1 MGRVAAG
8 KTFMNK
14 RPLIRL
20 SARKRT
26 GRSPPILPQM
36 RAVRMHRDGAVR
48 SLKLCVPAALGSAA
62 RTRCGS
68 PSKKLLPPADSRH
81 FWPNYL
87 SQPAVNAPAA
97 PATFMI
103 KGGMLK
109 TRMKRVAD
117 RGDHAVRRL
126 AEIEASIADLSNED
140 LLDLADIFKAEP
152 RSPIGDMAFV

>member
-1 MGRVAAG
+1 
-8 KTFMNK
+8 
-14 RPLIRL
+14 
-20 SARKRT
+20 
-26 GRSPPILPQM
+26 
-36 RAVRMHRDGAVR
+36 MHRDGAVH
-48 SLKLCVPAALGSAA
+48 SLKLCVPAALGSTA
-62 RTRCGS
+62 RMRCCS
-68 PSKKLLPPADSRH
+68 PLEKLPPLADSGH
-81 FWPNYL
+81 FWPNDL

-117 RGDHAVRRL
+117 RGDHAVRRF

-152 RSPIGDMAFV
+152 RSPIGDMAFAEMAQRNISL

>member
-1 MGRVAAG
+1 
-8 KTFMNK
+8 
-14 RPLIRL
+14 
-20 SARKRT
+20 
-26 GRSPPILPQM
+26 
-36 RAVRMHRDGAVR
+36 MHRDGAVH
-48 SLKLCVPAALGSAA
+48 SLKLHVPAALGSAA

-68 PSKKLLPPADSRH
+68 PLEKLLPPADNEH
-81 FWPNYL
+81 FWPNNL

-97 PATFMI
+97 PAAFMI

-152 RSPIGDMAFV
+152 RSPIGDMAFVEMARRNISL